1 MKKSRIKYVGLV
13 AAALL
18 AAAPIAASVVTT
30 IAAPVY
36 AAEETPTAADVDQIR
51 VGLET
56 TIEQGKAQIQ
66 EYDQKLADVE
76 AAKDIDQ
83 QTIEDSKAQAAQILE
98 DMQDAYNQM
107 SAEEKAKNND
117 LTKSIQQGQAQ
128 IEEYNQKLDQIAAA
142 KDINVSD
149 ITSSKAQ
156 AQAYIDETQA
166 KLDGFNA
173 AGIDASTG
181 VPEKTDAELADKT
194 QGYRDV
200 YHEAY
205 QLATKLIEINGA
217 EAGTAAGTQDAQDG
231 KVMADLTSNGPDYQA
246 AYKQAYYAYQKTNG
260 TYEQGYAAGQ
270 ADAAKDGQELK
281 GDAFGSKSNAYRVGY
296 HAGFA
301 DTRGHILDIHDARI
315 ALQTAIRNGQALIN
329 THGGDYTSASINFFQ
344 QALDAATGLLNS
356 DKATIEQLAQAVT
369 DLGKAAGTLAKP
381 TTPTRPITPTYPGT
395 TPTPTVDPLTES
407 PASGI
412 AYVTAQAGIPLYSDK
427 ETTNQIGWTLAAN
440 SSWKIFGKVTNSAG
454 TIVAYNLGGKQ
465 YVKASDITLTN
476 PVTKGTFTVRY
487 SEHPT
492 WGIAVYNGALKVQK
506 IIPAGSRWATY
517 GKKTINGQ
525 EYYSLGGD
533 QYARADYGG
542 WIAD

>member
-117 LTKSIQQGQAQ
+117 LAKSIQQGQAQ

-395 TPTPTVDPLTES
+395 TLTPTVDPLTES

-427 ETTNQIGWTLAAN
+427 ETTNQIGRTLAAN

-533 QYARADYGG
+533 QYARADYGS

>member
-98 DMQDAYNQM
+98 DMQDAYTQM

-117 LTKSIQQGQAQ
+117 LAKSIQQGQAQ

-427 ETTNQIGWTLAAN
+427 ETTNQIGRTLAAN

-476 PVTKGTFTVRY
+476 GY
-487 SEHPT
+487 
-492 WGIAVYNGALKVQK
+492 
-506 IIPAGSRWATY
+506 
-517 GKKTINGQ
+517 
-525 EYYSLGGD
+525 
-533 QYARADYGG
+533 
-542 WIAD
+542 